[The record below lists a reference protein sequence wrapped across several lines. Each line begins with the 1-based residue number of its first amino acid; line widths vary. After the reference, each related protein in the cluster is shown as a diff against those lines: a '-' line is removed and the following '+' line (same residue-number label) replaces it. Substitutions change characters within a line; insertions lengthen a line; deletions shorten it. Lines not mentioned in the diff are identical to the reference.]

1 MKRILIVAGEA
12 SGDLHGANLVR
23 SIQTKC
29 REDITF
35 EGIGGTRLASVGVR
49 LVAQTHDLAV
59 MGFQEIFP
67 KAASL
72 YKIFRRMIRRMDSE
86 PRPDLLI
93 LIDFPD
99 FNLALARV
107 AKARGIKVFY
117 YISPQ
122 VWAWRRGRVRTI
134 ARLVDHLAVILPFE
148 PAFYS
153 RAGVPATFV
162 GHPLL
167 DALGEPPEKSTVTST
182 LGLDPSRPL
191 VALLP
196 GSRRGEVSLILP
208 AMLEAAAIMAKSQPE
223 LQFVLPV
230 APTLDSRSIQDMVQ
244 KMSSVQVLVTT
255 MQSFQVTAVSDVAL
269 VASGTATLE
278 TALAGCPLVVTYR
291 VTKLNYLIGRSVIK
305 VDFISLVNLV
315 AGRKVVEELIQEQAT
330 PDRLAAEAL
339 TLLHDPIK
347 RGRMLAGLTEV
358 KTALGQGGASNRAA
372 DLVLSLLTGN

>member
-12 SGDLHGANLVR
+12 SGDLHGANLVK
-23 SIQTKC
+23 SIRTKC
-29 REDITF
+29 REDLSF
-35 EGIGGTRLASVGVR
+35 EGIGGTQLASVGVR
-49 LVAQTHDLAV
+49 LVAQTHNLAV

-72 YKIFRRMIRRMDSE
+72 YKIFKRMIRRMDST

-99 FNLALARV
+99 FNLALARA

-167 DALGEPPEKSTVTST
+167 DALGEPPEKSTVTT
-182 LGLDPSRPL
+182 ALGLDPSRPL

-208 AMLEAAAIMAKSQPE
+208 AMLEAAAIMAKRQPE

-230 APTLDSRSIQDMVQ
+230 APTLNSQSIQDMVQ
-244 KMSSVQVLVTT
+244 KMPSVQMLVTT
-255 MQSFQVTAVSDVAL
+255 MQAFQVTAVSNVAL

-315 AGRKVVEELIQEQAT
+315 AGHKVVEELIQEQAT

-339 TLLHDPIK
+339 SLLHDPVK
-347 RGRMLAGLTEV
+347 RRRMLDGLAEV
-358 KTALGQGGASNRAA
+358 RAALGQSGASNRAA
-372 DLVLSLLTGN
+372 DLVLSLLAGN